1 MSLNRY
7 IQYLH
12 HYRKKLASLDNG
24 DPRAIAARTYGL
36 SLSLSLGP
44 SIVSFFARGHFS
56 RKAYAKLSQLLKK
69 ELGIN
74 GFAFAMTVAVGG
86 GATLDALWRKLL
98 QDEAEEASGL
108 WFKTVNLLKHCIKT
122 ALYRWPASPYRRAFI
137 CNALSALVAV
147 ELMQRGK
154 RFSRAANQ
162 SSMIPLSVPV
172 PSSDRRISRT
182 LDLTLLLLVRA
193 LDSCMQGFIQRRPH
207 SSNILYEE
215 EGKQPSE
222 IRKTVA
228 SMTDKLDAML
238 FWIAS
243 AR

>member
-1 MSLNRY
+1 MSLDRY
-7 IQYLH
+7 LQNLH

-44 SIVSFFARGHFS
+44 SLVSFLARGHFS
-56 RKAYAKLSQLLKK
+56 RKAYAKLSQLMKK

-86 GATLDALWRKLL
+86 GATLDVLWRRLL
-98 QDEAEEASGL
+98 RDEAEEASGL
-108 WFKTVNLLKHCIKT
+108 WFRTVNMLKQCIKT
-122 ALYRWPASPYRRAFI
+122 ALHRWHASPYQRAFI
-137 CNALSALVAV
+137 CNALSALVAI

-154 RFSRAANQ
+154 RSNRAANQ
-162 SSMIPLSVPV
+162 SSMIPLTVPV

-193 LDSCMQGFIQRRPH
+193 LDSCMQGFIQRRTH
-207 SSNILYEE
+207 SSNIPSEE
-215 EGKQPSE
+215 EGKQTSE
-222 IRKTVA
+222 IRTTAA